1 MVFSGLLV
9 SGVTSMFFISK
20 TLLEGNYRRYVF
32 DEKDINF
39 RCAVDDKNML
49 LTRLLDSN
57 TTIWIKNED
66 ANQKKYKNLRLLII
80 WIGMFIIFIIICLCI
95 Q

>member
-1 MVFSGLLV
+1 
-9 SGVTSMFFISK
+9 
-20 TLLEGNYRRYVF
+20 
-32 DEKDINF
+32 
-39 RCAVDDKNML
+39 ML